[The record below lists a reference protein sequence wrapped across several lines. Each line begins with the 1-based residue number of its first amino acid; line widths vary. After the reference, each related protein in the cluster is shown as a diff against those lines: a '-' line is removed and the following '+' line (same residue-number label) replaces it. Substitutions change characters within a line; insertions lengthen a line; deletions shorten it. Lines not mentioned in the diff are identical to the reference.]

1 MKCPNCGKEMK
12 NAVDSITKEIS
23 EYLWECDCKEMEG
36 LKLSV
41 G

>member
-1 MKCPNCGKEMK
+1 MKCPNCSKEMK
-12 NAVDSITKEIS
+12 NAKDSRTKEIS

-36 LKLSV
+36 KKLSV